1 MSQRRGRSLG
11 GLDRADV
18 ESFRALL
25 AGANLELDVLAFV
38 EAAVAIARDVGV
50 VDEHVL
56 ASLNGD
62 ESEALLG
69 IEKFYGA
76 SRHDFTFVAC
86 MKSEPD

>member
-1 MSQRRGRSLG
+1 MEQRR
-11 GLDRADV
+11 RAVAGSSDCANV
-18 ESFRALL
+18 EGFRALL
-25 AGANLELDVLAFV
+25 ARTDLILDILTFV

-62 ESEALLG
+62 ESETLFG
-69 IEKFYGA
+69 IEKLYGA

-86 MKSEPD
+86 L